1 MSERKELSSKD
12 RKQLSKQRKSA
23 AKQAQKYHREQE
35 KRAKKSSAAAK
46 KTTTQKRSSSKIEEA
61 VNSGKTVKFENIS
74 REEKYMRES
83 EERIRNLEPQDF
95 DDGYYIDEYGAR
107 QKQERRAKEIHQQ
120 ENEVIRRRKKPITQ
134 KQLRFRR
141 ILIYSSIFLAVLII
155 GVVLS
160 LTVLFK
166 TEKIEIEGD
175 KYYYEEQI
183 IAFSGVELQQNI
195 IVGAFTSTPENI
207 SDNLPYVEKAEI
219 SFSIPDTIT
228 IKITDA
234 VPSYVIKNGD
244 KYLLISAKGRIL
256 DSVDSNEDKLPEL
269 KCDKLKSTKPG
280 DYVTFSDENVPDIL
294 QDVSESLI
302 ANDVKNI
309 TAFDVTDTANIT
321 LEYDKRITIN
331 IGLPEDIDYK
341 IRTAMTIIN
350 EKLDPNNTG
359 TIAGTLDVSSCNTT
373 KVSRYKPAETAVP
386 TTAPSTTAPADYSD
400 TYRYYEDSYT
410 WSEDTYSDG
419 SYSDGG
425 YVDNGTE
432 NYGEPYDSNT
442 YSDNGT
448 NDYSAQGDYNA
459 YGDAGDGAYQD
470 NYYSD
475 GGAYADNGVY
485 SAE

>member
-1 MSERKELSSKD
+1 MSERRELSSKD

-23 AKQAQKYHREQE
+23 AKQAQQYHREQE
-35 KRAKKSSAAAK
+35 KRAKKSSGAAK
-46 KTTTQKRSSSKIEEA
+46 KPITKKRSSSKIEEA
-61 VNSGKTVKFENIS
+61 VNSGRTVKFESIS

-107 QKQERRAKEIHQQ
+107 KKQERRAKEIHQQ

-134 KQLRFRR
+134 KQLRLRR
-141 ILIYSSIFLAVLII
+141 ILIYSSIFLAVLVI
-155 GVVLS
+155 GLVLS

-166 TEKIEIEGD
+166 TEKIEVEGD

-207 SDNLPYVEKAEI
+207 SENLPYVEKAEI

-234 VPSYVIKNGD
+234 VPSYVIKNGE
-244 KYLLISAKGRIL
+244 KYLLISSKGRIL

-294 QDVSESLI
+294 EDVSESLT

-359 TIAGTLDVSSCNTT
+359 TIAGKLDVSSCNTT

-400 TYRYYEDSYT
+400 SYQYYDDSYT
-410 WSEDTYSDG
+410 WSEDTYSDD

-448 NDYSAQGDYNA
+448 TDYSAQGDYNA

-470 NYYSD
+470 YYYGD

>member
-1 MSERKELSSKD
+1 MSERKTLSSKD
-12 RKQLSKQRKSA
+12 RKQLARQRKSA
-23 AKQAQKYHREQE
+23 AKQAQKFHREQE
-35 KRAKKSSAAAK
+35 KKAKKSSATAK
-46 KTTTQKRSSSKIEEA
+46 KSTTKKRSSSKIEEA

-120 ENEVIRRRKKPITQ
+120 ENEVIHRRKKPITQ
-134 KQLRFRR
+134 KQLKIRR
-141 ILIYSSIFLAVLII
+141 ILIYSSIFAAVLVI

-166 TEKIEIEGD
+166 TEKIEVEGD
-175 KYYYEEQI
+175 KYYYEDQI

-195 IVGAFTSTPENI
+195 IVGAFSSTPENI
-207 SDNLPYVEKAEI
+207 SANLPYVEKAEI

-244 KYLLISAKGRIL
+244 KYLLISSKGRIL
-256 DSVDSNEDKLPEL
+256 DSIDSNEDKLPEL
-269 KCDKLKSTKPG
+269 KCDKLKSTKAG
-280 DYVTFSDENVPDIL
+280 DYVSFNDENVPDIL
-294 QDVSESLI
+294 EDVSESLN

-341 IRTAMTIIN
+341 IRTAMMIIN

-359 TIAGTLDVSSCNTT
+359 TIAGKLDVSSCNTT
-373 KVSRYKPAETAVP
+373 KVSRYKPAETAPP
-386 TTAPSTTAPADYSD
+386 TTVPATTAPADYSD
-400 TYRYYEDSYT
+400 GNQYYDDSYT
-410 WSEDTYSDG
+410 WSDNTYSDG
-419 SYSDGG
+419 SYYDGG
-425 YVDNGTE
+425 YADNGTN

-442 YSDNGT
+442 YSDDGT
-448 NDYSAQGDYNA
+448 SDYSAQNDYNA
-459 YGDAGDGAYQD
+459 YGDAGDNYYQD
-470 NYYSD
+470 NYYD
-475 GGAYADNGVY
+475 NGAYY
-485 SAE
+485 AE

>member
-1 MSERKELSSKD
+1 MSDRRELSSKD
-12 RKQLSKQRKSA
+12 KKQLAKQRKSA
-23 AKQAQKYHREQE
+23 AKQAQKYHREQD
-35 KRAKKSSAAAK
+35 KKAKKSSATAK
-46 KTTTQKRSSSKIEEA
+46 KTTSKKRSSSKIEEA

-95 DDGYYIDEYGAR
+95 NDGYYIDEYGAR

-134 KQLRFRR
+134 KQLKIRR
-141 ILIYSSIFLAVLII
+141 ILIYGLIFAAVLVI
-155 GVVLS
+155 GIVLS

-166 TEKIEIEGD
+166 TEKIEVEGD
-175 KYYYEEQI
+175 KYYYDDQI

-195 IVGAFTSTPENI
+195 IVGSFNSTPENI

-256 DSVDSNEDKLPEL
+256 DNVDSNEDKLPEL

-280 DYVTFSDENVPDIL
+280 DYVSFSDENVPDIL
-294 QDVSESLI
+294 EDVSASLK

-309 TAFDVTDTANIT
+309 TAFDITDTANIT
-321 LEYDKRITIN
+321 LEYDNRISIN

-341 IRTAMTIIN
+341 IRTAMAIIN

-359 TIAGTLDVSSCNTT
+359 AIAGTLDVSACNTT

-386 TTAPSTTAPADYSD
+386 TTAPPTTAPADYSD
-400 TYRYYEDSYT
+400 SNQYYNDNNQYYDNGYT
-410 WSEDTYSDG
+410 WSGDTYSDN
-419 SYSDGG
+419 SYSNDE
-425 YVDNGTE
+425 YTNNGT
-432 NYGEPYDSNT
+432 
-442 YSDNGT
+442 
-448 NDYSAQGDYNA
+448 DY
-459 YGDAGDGAYQD
+459 YGDTGDGAYQ
-470 NYYSD
+470 YHYSD
-475 GGAYADNGVY
+475 NGDSYANGDVY